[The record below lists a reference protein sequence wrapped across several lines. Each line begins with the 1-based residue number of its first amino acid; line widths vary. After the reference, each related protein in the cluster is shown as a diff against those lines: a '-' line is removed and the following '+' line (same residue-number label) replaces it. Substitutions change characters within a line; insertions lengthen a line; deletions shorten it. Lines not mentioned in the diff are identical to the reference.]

1 MNTVKVKIDD
11 VEVELKVVKPTSAQ
25 RAESEKIKSKKFRA
39 AIENG
44 DYLKGELKNILRKR
58 GQWSDESETELK
70 ELEKKVD
77 DGCRRLNEGGF
88 ELDEAKKLAYDI
100 SSWRIQMVNLL
111 SVYADA
117 TDLTAEGQA
126 DNAAFDYLV
135 SVCAV
140 YNDSGKPFF
149 ESYDDYLSRKE
160 EDYSFS
166 IASKVNEVLNGGF
179 DESVFAS
186 LPEYQFLK
194 EYGFIDEKLRRIDE
208 KGRLVDAQGRLID
221 EEGNL
226 VNEEGK
232 RIDRFGNVLDE
243 DGKPIINRKPFLK
256 NGAPV
261 EK

>member
-44 DYLKGELKNILRKR
+44 DYLKGELKNILKKR
-58 GQWSDESETELK
+58 GQWSDESDAELK

-88 ELDEAKKLAYDI
+88 ELEEAKKLAYDI

-140 YNDSGKPFF
+140 YNDSGKPF
-149 ESYDDYLSRKE
+149 SDIRVTIK
-160 EDYSFS
+160 
-166 IASKVNEVLNGGF
+166 
-179 DESVFAS
+179 
-186 LPEYQFLK
+186 
-194 EYGFIDEKLRRIDE
+194 
-208 KGRLVDAQGRLID
+208 KGRVSKIERPDTDTRPPLPAVAA
-221 EEGNL
+221 
-226 VNEEGK
+226 GK
-232 RIDRFGNVLDE
+232 HL
-243 DGKPIINRKPFLK
+243 GKQFSRSLLFDLQKRSKLNWP
-256 NGAPV
+256 
-261 EK
+261 